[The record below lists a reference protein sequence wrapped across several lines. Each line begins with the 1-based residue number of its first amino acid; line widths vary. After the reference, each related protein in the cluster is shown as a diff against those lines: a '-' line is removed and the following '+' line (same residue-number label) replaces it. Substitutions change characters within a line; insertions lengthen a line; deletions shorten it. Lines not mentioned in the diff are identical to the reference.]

1 MTLPKAPPMVDYT
14 IKMMLLEAVKCY
26 KDGDYFGLKW
36 VEKEMFAFNTRLKE
50 LERRDW
56 DR

>member
-26 KDGDYFGLKW
+26 KDGDHFGLKW